1 MVWFAICL
9 AVIFAIMV
17 LVPCVGLLL
26 RKRDFERQVRG
37 QRPERPAGNA
47 AEPKPDLPDMSDAQQ
62 LADAARLKSLQNAF
76 TNLTL

>member
-1 MVWFAICL
+1 MPALFYLILIL
-9 AVIFAIMV
+9 AALI

-62 LADAARLKSLQNAF
+62 LADEARLKSLQNGF

>member
-1 MVWFAICL
+1 MPALFYLILIL
-9 AVIFAIMV
+9 AALI

>member
-1 MVWFAICL
+1 MPALFYLILIL
-9 AVIFAIMV
+9 AALI
-17 LVPCVGLLL
+17 LVPCVGLWL

-62 LADAARLKSLQNAF
+62 LADAARLKSLQNGF

>member
-9 AVIFAIMV
+9 AAVFAIMV
-17 LVPCVGLLL
+17 LVPCVGLWL

>member
-1 MVWFAICL
+1 M
-9 AVIFAIMV
+9 
-17 LVPCVGLLL
+17 
-26 RKRDFERQVRG
+26 RG

-62 LADAARLKSLQNAF
+62 LADEARLKSLQNGF

>member
-1 MVWFAICL
+1 MPALFYLILIL
-9 AVIFAIMV
+9 AALI

-62 LADAARLKSLQNAF
+62 LADAARLKSLQNGF
-76 TNLTL
+76 TAL